1 MSSRE
6 DLIVGLNLLRLLVY
20 NRISDFHTDLEL
32 MESEVSCFKCPSKL
46 FYTTSLYLTGLY
58 KRLIVKFIGLLAI
71 ICKLVCA
78 QVKTKITARAQA
90 LFRQ

>member
-32 MESEVSCFKCPSKL
+32 MESEVSCFKCPPKWVLL
-46 FYTTSLYLTGLY
+46 FFT
-58 KRLIVKFIGLLAI
+58 
-71 ICKLVCA
+71 
-78 QVKTKITARAQA
+78 
-90 LFRQ
+90 